1 MQCLELVF
9 DIISFINFYTT
20 LSCLFVTNAW
30 MFDCWHLSNMYSN
43 VSVQGEL
50 QIRLVLDG

>member
-9 DIISFINFYTT
+9 DIISFINSYTT